1 MVNEDDEWKSDD
13 EQVMTIEDSLK
24 KAREDNDSHKPHKE
38 SEVLLIKPLQI
49 RLRNRKTPR
58 GQIEC
63 QIGGTVKPRFCK
75 RCAYATHCQNY
86 ESHLKTKVSKL
97 KEFYWRFRAWFS
109 SWIEYLRVKF
119 PMRSNE

>member
-1 MVNEDDEWKSDD
+1 MVNKDDEWNPDD
-13 EQVMTIEDSLK
+13 KQVMTIEDSLK
-24 KAREDNDSHKPHKE
+24 KTREEKKT
-38 SEVLLIKPLQI
+38 LQI

-63 QIGGTVKPRFCK
+63 PIGGTVKLSFCK

-119 PMRSNE
+119 PMRNNE